1 MMYHIIATNVKKKR
15 YTKRDKHK
23 CPSKCLSCFTFIKSK
38 KCEGKE
44 IIYEKCNRK
53 SYGEQCFKNHLKNR
67 SKEENKSDTVCLKC
81 ERIITGKY
89 VNIHK
94 CGYRERTNCVKYVD
108 KDHKCYLKTIKVK
121 GGYCTVN
128 KNNPCKISK
137 SVKKKD
143 WCFSR
148 RSYTEKYLFYDFE
161 CTQDYNGNGN
171 EYIHKNVD

>member
-1 MMYHIIATNVKKKR
+1 MKSVTENLTVNSALRIISRIDLRKKINLILFV
-15 YTKRDKHK
+15 TQ
-23 CPSKCLSCFTFIKSK
+23 LK
-38 KCEGKE
+38 K
-44 IIYEKCNRK
+44 
-53 SYGEQCFKNHLKNR
+53 
-67 SKEENKSDTVCLKC
+67 CLKC

-108 KDHKCYLKTIKVK
+108 KDHKCYLKKIKVK

-128 KNNPCKISK
+128 KNNPCKINK

-143 WCFSR
+143 WCFSC